1 MAVINEI
8 ELLSQDRKN
17 LHQNLLSARQPVK
30 DLIFFALGD
39 HNFDLPTAALGGN
52 SFGEIPI
59 NNAPRGDILG
69 IEAHALVRIFVFGHI
84 PNLDRVKRVKILR
97 EILTCCNAGER
108 NLLLTIITTRTI
120 PGVTRQ
126 DVLAAYG
133 TGWLDA
139 RPVPPAPPQPVA
151 PAKAKTNR
159 KVYEPFRPLKSLG
172 IVQ

>member
-39 HNFDLPTAALGGN
+39 HNFDLPTAALDHN
-52 SFGEIPI
+52 SFGDVSI
-59 NNAPRGDILG
+59 NNNPRGDILG
-69 IEAHALVRIFVFGHI
+69 IEAHALVRVFVPGHV
-84 PNLDRVKRVKILR
+84 PNLDRVKRLKILR
-97 EILTCCNAGER
+97 EILMCCNARER

-133 TGWLDA
+133 AGWLDA
-139 RPVPPAPPQPVA
+139 RPIPPAPPPPVA
-151 PAKAKTNR
+151 PVKPKTNR